1 MAEDFFS
8 TAWLEANPEAAF
20 YSAAPFGLGSYT
32 AGNPFGG
39 TTYGEAGQ
47 PGAAGGFSPAAQTY
61 WAGQYG
67 NIQNQYLGE
76 LGRAMRRGES
86 DAPSFVDYLEDYPFT
101 QRYTA
106 MSPAM
111 RPGGGFGR
119 YAPRARHM
127 YS

>member
-67 NIQNQYLGE
+67 NIQRQYLGE

-86 DAPSFVDYLEDYPFT
+86 DAIHGHEPCHETRWRIWALRSSGEAHVLVTRDV
-101 QRYTA
+101 QHA
-106 MSPAM
+106 
-111 RPGGGFGR
+111 
-119 YAPRARHM
+119 
-127 YS
+127 

>member
-1 MAEDFFS
+1 MAEDFF
-8 TAWLEANPEAAF
+8 TEAYLEANPEAAF
-20 YSAAPFGLGSYT
+20 YSAAPFGLGGYT

-39 TTYGEAGQ
+39 TTYGQTGQ
-47 PGAAGGFSPAAQTY
+47 LGAAGGFSPAAQSY

-67 NIQNQYLGE
+67 NIQRQYLGE
-76 LGRAMRRGES
+76 MGRTMRKGES
-86 DAPSFVDYLEDYPFT
+86 QPSFVDYLEDYPFT

-119 YAPRARHM
+119 YAPRTRRM